1 MHDIHTH
8 RVLNATR
15 VGKSFL
21 FEAQISVKLVASVR
35 KKNHHT
41 EMPKIKPGT
50 MIMALVNHDN
60 PSTML

>member
-1 MHDIHTH
+1 MQDIQTH
-8 RVLNATR
+8 RVLNATK

-21 FEAQISVKLVASVR
+21 FDAQIRVKLVTKVR

-41 EMPKIKPGT
+41 LTPKINPGT
-50 MIMALVNHDN
+50 IIMALVSHDR

>member
-21 FEAQISVKLVASVR
+21 FDAQIKVKLVARVR

-41 EMPKIKPGT
+41 ETPKIKPGT